1 MTFQSRFDNVP
12 VKIYKG
18 MNIENIIIIF
28 PTNPNPEQIRN
39 IIAVKINH
47 GRAVIKAIS
56 KVGIEAIKIVNII
69 KIFEIIS
76 FIFFF
81 SIITHLF

>member
-18 MNIENIIIIF
+18 MNIENIIII
-28 PTNPNPEQIRN
+28 
-39 IIAVKINH
+39 
-47 GRAVIKAIS
+47 
-56 KVGIEAIKIVNII
+56 
-69 KIFEIIS
+69 S